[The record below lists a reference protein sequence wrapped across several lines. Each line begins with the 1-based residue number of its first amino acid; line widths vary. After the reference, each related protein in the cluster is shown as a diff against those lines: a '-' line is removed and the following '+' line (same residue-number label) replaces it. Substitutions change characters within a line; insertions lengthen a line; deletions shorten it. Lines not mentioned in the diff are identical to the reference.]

1 MKTQPDNYTTQIN
14 KNSVQTLLWT
24 IAWVA
29 TSALAAF
36 GPRLIW
42 EFATLPTILGVL
54 INLGVGFRMIWASK
68 RFLQGLDEL
77 GQKIYLDAAVL
88 TLGVGMV
95 CGCSYE
101 LLEDIKLISYEPEIP
116 HMIMF
121 MCLVFMSGMV
131 AGHRKYR

>member
-1 MKTQPDNYTTQIN
+1 MKTQADNYT
-14 KNSVQTLLWT
+14 KNSIQMGFWT

-29 TSALAAF
+29 TSALAAL

-54 INLGVGFRMIWASK
+54 INLGIGFRMIWASK

-95 CGCSYE
+95 CACSYE

-116 HMIMF
+116 HMIILMS
-121 MCLVFMSGMV
+121 LVFMGGMV